1 MSRCVHIKRKWRV
14 TQQTPWTKQ
23 ITWAPPPAAAAGGGG
38 RSRKCSSVVFPAVC
52 RPFLFLGTW
61 FVPVWWAAPVR
72 APSSSNWSY
81 THTPFNCQKRACQSV
96 WCAELQLRITWTFSG
111 IELPRS
117 PPPPTCAM
125 LWPIPM
131 WGTNNTEVEYSVR
144 SHLSLPSPALS
155 PALSFPCIGFALAPP
170 SLDPPLQCCRHWQL
184 QIPQRLW
191 NFVFD
196 FSIFFLFFSFFSF
209 FFFKNLGGVQP
220 VDYTMNGTR
229 LWKWNIWITGTFTN
243 KFRRLGS

>member
-1 MSRCVHIKRKWRV
+1 MCAKVWKWRV
-14 TQQTPWTKQ
+14 TQQTPLNKTNHMS
-23 ITWAPPPAAAAGGGG
+23 TTSREG
-38 RSRKCSSVVFPAVC
+38 RGRQCLSVVFPAVC

-61 FVPVWWAAPVR
+61 FVPVWWAAPVG

-81 THTPFNCQKRACQSV
+81 SHTPLNCQKRACQSI
-96 WCAELQLRITWTFSG
+96 WCAELQLRITRTFSG
-111 IELPRS
+111 IELQRS
-117 PPPPTCAM
+117 PPPQACAM

-155 PALSFPCIGFALAPP
+155 PALTFPCIGFALAPP
-170 SLDPPLQCCRHWQL
+170 SLDPPLQCCWHWQL

-191 NFVFD
+191 NFKLD
-196 FSIFFLFFSFFSF
+196 FSIFIFIFIFS
-209 FFFKNLGGVQP
+209 KNLGGVQP

-229 LWKWNIWITGTFTN
+229 LWKWNNWITGIFTD
-243 KFRRLGS
+243 KFHWLGS